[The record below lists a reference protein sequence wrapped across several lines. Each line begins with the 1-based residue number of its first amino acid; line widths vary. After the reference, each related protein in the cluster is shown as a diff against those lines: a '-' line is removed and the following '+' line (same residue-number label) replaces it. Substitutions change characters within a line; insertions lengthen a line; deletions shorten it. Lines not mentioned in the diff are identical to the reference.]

1 MVRDVSLCD
10 REERCVMSAR
20 EAGHASRLSR
30 NRSRRRVA
38 LRKAKGVVNIVD
50 ASIALAES
58 KKNRLA
64 GMSCS
69 PNAISGRNDIQV
81 AFQMLFNDKTP
92 EQLRLESTWAA
103 GRLDADQ
110 SGDAIDMLRRKMRAA
125 VVQRGGNMDDWDTA
139 FEHFDRDGS
148 GELELHEFIKAVRK
162 SVGVTKAEINDES
175 LQRLFWPIDDDHS
188 GSISA
193 EELRQFIAWKP
204 KQKRRGSL
212 GPISPLSSTGAS
224 FGVPAE
230 EAGARDQAQGAPT
243 VAEYIC
249 VKRAILRETS
259 DLSSKKV
266 GMLSVGETVAVVRS
280 VGTRLK
286 CVRLRWGTELQN
298 GWASRESDWG
308 EPFLEKLPRV
318 EWSAISHND
327 TAIAHRV
334 SSLNDAK
341 AILRSKKRHL
351 RRRSGKALWAVVR
364 DHVLVSEK
372 TFEDVSKIRL
382 DIDTE
387 KTSSIEAPRPER
399 VLTPRRKEVAATVF
413 SCESVEEVS
422 MLLDTLEG
430 SSKESW
436 RSEIKQWTRKERV
449 DDSIQSDT
457 YPRKTQER
465 VASRVDESWASD
477 KSGIG
482 REYSAIDRVLLS
494 HRRRKGR
501 RGELRYSKELDSGRL
516 MDGSGPP
523 NLLSLPRQAGL
534 RVSAKQASGVARAP
548 KHLPPTAETAARL
561 PPTTGQAMSRTRS
574 KPPPI
579 LAPDTAQE
587 DVAPDTPEPACE
599 LGSLGDLFVEFDTVD
614 SDGDG
619 YVSKS
624 EFSAYRQ
631 EQTGATPTAD
641 DWKNF
646 YRADGNG
653 DGRISRVEFN
663 RFMASFCRTEKTVAS
678 SSNSESSDILD
689 RTIDDAIE
697 SALSESASDYAG
709 SPPSAASPGTTG
721 ACDTASV
728 LQQHPGRIADGR
740 RAHLSLTDAG
750 DDDVAEDTSLSAV
763 PLNITTS
770 ADLTVDHRFTVIVNS
785 VSPEFQSSGSD
796 SGINFSVWATLTGF
810 KSDGSDEIAEKPPP
824 IKYDTSKFVAANG
837 AAPTYGDVLW
847 SEVPSDAVLEGSAL
861 KYIVH
866 ALAPDRSHRPKRL
879 PSGLDREQS
888 FSALVAVYFRAMMQG
903 TVLGGPQCSIA
914 MPPLG
919 AGVFANDA
927 ADVMRAAVLAHAAYR
942 ASGGT
947 ASVSIALWSRDGKRP
962 KNMGDWEA
970 AASAGPP
977 PSRIAESIRKALAPT
992 GGPVLLSQVPPA
1004 HTTGELTALLEGS
1017 SDPMAAEFLAARAE
1031 KEKSQQKALKDEM
1044 AAGKWKPLF
1053 SSLAAQV
1060 NSSPPF
1066 TYGGF
1071 PTEHMANRKLVGA
1084 DGYLCSAEFL
1094 HFDTGQLS
1102 APPAVPAVPLSQSAP
1117 DPYIPAAAS
1126 SAASSTDVAAAKAK
1140 PRNGLKSG
1148 ALEAAVAKMEEDT
1161 AAEEEVSA
1169 GVAKDAGA
1177 TAAGRSTAVVAPAA
1191 QLQVEPKDEQDT
1203 RKSHESWPMTPVH
1216 PP

>member
-1 MVRDVSLCD
+1 
-10 REERCVMSAR
+10 MSAK

-30 NRSRRRVA
+30 NRSRRRA
-38 LRKAKGVVNIVD
+38 SRRKIKGVVNIVD

-162 SVGVTKAEINDES
+162 SVGITKAEINDES
-175 LQRLFWPIDDDHS
+175 LQRLFWQIDDDRS
-188 GSISA
+188 GAISA

-212 GPISPLSSTGAS
+212 GPLSPLSSSGVS

-230 EAGARDQAQGAPT
+230 PAGAAAARDQPQGAPT

-286 CVRLRWGTELQN
+286 CIRLRWGTDLQN
-298 GWASRESDWG
+298 GWASRETEWG

-364 DHVLVSEK
+364 DHFLVSEK
-372 TFEDVSKIRL
+372 TFEDISKIRL

-387 KTSSIEAPRPER
+387 KTSSIQAPRPER
-399 VLTPRRKEVAATVF
+399 NLTPRRKEVAATVF

-430 SSKESW
+430 SSKDSW
-436 RSEIKQWTRKERV
+436 PYEIKQWTRKERI

-457 YPRKTQER
+457 HPRETQEH
-465 VASRVDESWASD
+465 VASSVDESMASD

-501 RGELRYSKELDSGRL
+501 RSNTRYSKGLDSCQL
-516 MDGSGPP
+516 MDESAGPHS
-523 NLLSLPRQAGL
+523 LSSLAQETGFRISARQP
-534 RVSAKQASGVARAP
+534 SGVARAP
-548 KHLPPTAETAARL
+548 KHLPPTTETAARL
-561 PPTTGQAMSRTRS
+561 PPTTGQGMTRTRS

-579 LAPDTAQE
+579 LAPDTVEE
-587 DVAPDTPEPACE
+587 DVEPDTPEPACE
-599 LGSLGDLFVEFDTVD
+599 LGLMGDLFADFDTVD

-624 EFSAYRQ
+624 EFSAFRQ
-631 EQTGATPTAD
+631 KQTGAAPSAD
-641 DWKNF
+641 DWKSF
-646 YRADGNG
+646 YRADSNG

-663 RFMASFCRTEKTVAS
+663 RFTASFCRTHETVAS
-678 SSNSESSDILD
+678 SSNSETFDILD
-689 RTIDDAIE
+689 RAVDDAIE
-697 SALSESASDYAG
+697 LALSESASDYAG
-709 SPPSAASPGTTG
+709 SPSSATSPGATG
-721 ACDTASV
+721 TCDTAS
-728 LQQHPGRIADGR
+728 
-740 RAHLSLTDAG
+740 
-750 DDDVAEDTSLSAV
+750 
-763 PLNITTS
+763 
-770 ADLTVDHRFTVIVNS
+770 
-785 VSPEFQSSGSD
+785 
-796 SGINFSVWATLTGF
+796 
-810 KSDGSDEIAEKPPP
+810 
-824 IKYDTSKFVAANG
+824 
-837 AAPTYGDVLW
+837 
-847 SEVPSDAVLEGSAL
+847 AL
-861 KYIVH
+861 
-866 ALAPDRSHRPKRL
+866 
-879 PSGLDREQS
+879 
-888 FSALVAVYFRAMMQG
+888 
-903 TVLGGPQCSIA
+903 
-914 MPPLG
+914 
-919 AGVFANDA
+919 
-927 ADVMRAAVLAHAAYR
+927 
-942 ASGGT
+942 
-947 ASVSIALWSRDGKRP
+947 
-962 KNMGDWEA
+962 
-970 AASAGPP
+970 
-977 PSRIAESIRKALAPT
+977 
-992 GGPVLLSQVPPA
+992 PV
-1004 HTTGELTALLEGS
+1004 
-1017 SDPMAAEFLAARAE
+1017 
-1031 KEKSQQKALKDEM
+1031 
-1044 AAGKWKPLF
+1044 
-1053 SSLAAQV
+1053 
-1060 NSSPPF
+1060 
-1066 TYGGF
+1066 
-1071 PTEHMANRKLVGA
+1071 
-1084 DGYLCSAEFL
+1084 
-1094 HFDTGQLS
+1094 
-1102 APPAVPAVPLSQSAP
+1102 VPLSQSAP
-1117 DPYIPAAAS
+1117 EPHTPAAAS
-1126 SAASSTDVAAAKAK
+1126 SAVPSTDVAVTKAK
-1140 PRNGLKSG
+1140 TRGALLGGLKSG
-1148 ALEAAVAKMEEDT
+1148 ALELAVAKMEEDT
-1161 AAEEEVSA
+1161 AAEEEATA

-1177 TAAGRSTAVVAPAA
+1177 TAAGASTTVVAPAA
-1191 QLQVEPKDEQDT
+1191 RLQVEPKDEQGVC
-1203 RKSHESWPMTPVH
+1203 KSHESWPMTPVQ